1 MDDLIFS
8 LNATLPIFLMMMVGY
23 GLRRIGLV
31 TDEFAC
37 LANTFVFKV
46 ALPLVLFDDLYKMDI
61 VAGWDG
67 GFVAFCA
74 AATLGSILICLA
86 ISRIWRDAPWRGEF
100 VQASYRSG
108 AAFLGIAFIQSI
120 YGDAGAAPLMVI
132 GAVPIYNISAVVI
145 LQLMRP
151 DREGVAASGDSS
163 AAEGASAK
171 KLDAA
176 LIRSTLRGIVTN
188 PIILGIVAGLAWS
201 LLRIP
206 MPTVCAKAVSDI
218 GGIATPLG
226 LIALGASFSFRRAF
240 AVGIPSLVSSAI
252 KLIGLELVFLPV
264 ALACGYTGQKF
275 CTVLM
280 MLGLPSTVSGYV
292 MARNMGYEGDVGSSV
307 VMLTTLLSAVT
318 LTFWL
323 WLAKSHGLI

>member
-1 MDDLIFS
+1 MDDLVFS

-31 TDEFAC
+31 TDEFAR
-37 LANTFVFKV
+37 LANAFVFKV

-86 ISRIWRDAPWRGEF
+86 VSRIWKEAPWRGEF

-120 YGDAGAAPLMVI
+120 YGDSGAAPLMVI

-151 DREGVAASGDSS
+151 DRERTGESDDATDGPVA
-163 AAEGASAK
+163 AK
-171 KLDAA
+171 KLDTA
-176 LIRSTLRGIVTN
+176 LIHSTLRGIVTN
-188 PIILGIVAGLAWS
+188 PIILGIAAGLAWS

-206 MPTVCAKAVSDI
+206 MPTVCAKAISSI

-240 AVGIPSLVSSAI
+240 AVGVPSLASTAI
-252 KLIGLELVFLPV
+252 KLVGLELVFLPL
-264 ALACGYTGQKF
+264 ALAFGYTGQKF

-292 MARNMGYEGDVGSSV
+292 MAKNMGYEGDVGSSV
-307 VMLTTLLSAVT
+307 VMLTTLLSAAT

>member
-1 MDDLIFS
+1 MDDLLFS
-8 LNATLPIFLMMMVGY
+8 LNATLPIFLMMMLGY
-23 GLRRIGLV
+23 ALRRVGLV
-31 TDEFAC
+31 TDEFAD
-37 LANTFVFKV
+37 LANAFVFKV

-61 VAGWDG
+61 VTGWDG

-74 AATLGSILICLA
+74 LSTIGSILICLA
-86 ISRIWRDAPWRGEF
+86 VSRIWRREPWRGEF

-120 YGDAGAAPLMVI
+120 YGNAGVAPLMVI
-132 GAVPIYNISAVVI
+132 GAVPVYNVSAVVI

-151 DREGVAASGDSS
+151 DREKGSEPS
-163 AAEGASAK
+163 AQRGI
-171 KLDAA
+171 DPA
-176 LIRSTLRGIVTN
+176 LIRSTLHGIATN
-188 PIILGIVAGLAWS
+188 PIILGIVAGVAWS

-206 MPTVCAKAVSDI
+206 MPAVGAKVVSSI

-226 LIALGASFSFRRAF
+226 LIALGASFSFRSAL
-240 AVGIPSLVSSAI
+240 AVGAPTLVSSAI
-252 KLIGLELVFLPV
+252 KLVGLECVFLPA
-264 ALACGYTGQKF
+264 ALALGFTGQKF
-275 CTVLM
+275 CAVLM

-292 MARNMGYEGDVGSSV
+292 MARNMGYKGDVGSSV
-307 VMLTTLLSAVT
+307 VMLTTLLSAAT